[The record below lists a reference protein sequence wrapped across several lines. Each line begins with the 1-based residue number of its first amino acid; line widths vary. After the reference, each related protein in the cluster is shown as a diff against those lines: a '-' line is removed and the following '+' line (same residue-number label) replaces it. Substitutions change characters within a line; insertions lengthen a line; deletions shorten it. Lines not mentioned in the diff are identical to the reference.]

1 MDLAII
7 AGVMYVAYNFS
18 STSDRSNTEIRNKVS
33 QKDKFSGKS
42 IYESTRFDQVNTEIK
57 KIADKA
63 FRDGN
68 DPKSFTIP
76 PFYNSLCNTDGCD
89 GDKKQKIS
97 KNSILPRIN
106 EAKMPKSKSELRVEN
121 VSLQSQIGLSN
132 DVQSTS
138 LTNPISILTG
148 KPLQMTHNNMVPFF
162 KGTVTQS
169 TDIKSNVAILERFTG
184 KLDNP
189 TIKKEVKSFYDQTN
203 KQEVNGNKLY
213 TDKVSRDRFYQSG
226 LKNNISPTP
235 QLRVKPLPQE
245 VVRPVYK
252 TIDELRVSSNPKKV
266 FEGRIIHGQNQSTT
280 ARGIITSFEKNK
292 PEIYHENDPSKYF
305 TGSTISGPALRENFD
320 NLPCSNRQ
328 SEGYMGPAQSAIGQ
342 KIQYTPAHSSDSNG
356 FLTIVSAPHKESFHA
371 NPVRNFAP
379 SVKSVTDYGKGSFI
393 ALPNERD
400 TTSRQHVLNMA
411 DTSKGNYL
419 YNPDQAKTT
428 QKELNL
434 FEYTGNA
441 EAVNPAHQNYEADY
455 NVQKFKQNVDNIDYK
470 RNVEKLI
477 PAHQN
482 YEADYNVQNFKQ
494 NVDNIDYKRN
504 VESTVK
510 NTENRQGYENYK
522 TNCKEEILNK
532 NGYTSGPQK
541 QTDTVNVNDIN
552 LSHCKTSDN
561 YNGYLPNTSTYDS
574 FNNNQGISTTNNLK
588 CLTEIDHTDRI
599 GSVFIKS
606 LDSNPYEI
614 KRQFK

>member
-1 MDLAII
+1 
-7 AGVMYVAYNFS
+7 
-18 STSDRSNTEIRNKVS
+18 
-33 QKDKFSGKS
+33 
-42 IYESTRFDQVNTEIK
+42 
-57 KIADKA
+57 
-63 FRDGN
+63 
-68 DPKSFTIP
+68 
-76 PFYNSLCNTDGCD
+76 
-89 GDKKQKIS
+89 
-97 KNSILPRIN
+97 
-106 EAKMPKSKSELRVEN
+106 
-121 VSLQSQIGLSN
+121 
-132 DVQSTS
+132 
-138 LTNPISILTG
+138 
-148 KPLQMTHNNMVPFF
+148 MVPFF
-162 KGTVTQS
+162 KGSVKQS
-169 TDIKSNVAILERFTG
+169 TDMKSNVAIIERFTG

-203 KQEVNGNKLY
+203 KQEVNGNKLF

-252 TIDELRVSSNPKKV
+252 SIDELRVSSNPKKL
-266 FEGRIIHGQNQSTT
+266 FEGRIIQGQNQSTT

-292 PEIYHENDPSKYF
+292 PELYHENDPSKYF
-305 TGSTISGPALRENFD
+305 TGSTISGPALRENFN
-320 NLPCSNRQ
+320 NLRCTTRQ
-328 SEGYMGPAQSAIGQ
+328 SEESYMGPAQSSIGQ

-356 FLTIVSAPHKESFHA
+356 FRTIVSAPHKESFNI
-371 NPVRNFAP
+371 NPVRNFGA
-379 SVKSVTDYGKGSFI
+379 SEKGVTDYGKCSFI
-393 ALPNERD
+393 APPNERD

-455 NVQKFKQNVDNIDYK
+455 NVQKFKQTVDNIDFN
-470 RNVEKLI
+470 RNVDS
-477 PAHQN
+477 Q
-482 YEADYNVQNFKQ
+482 
-494 NVDNIDYKRN
+494 
-504 VESTVK
+504 VK
-510 NTENRQGYENYK
+510 TTENRQGYENYK
-522 TNCKEEILNK
+522 TNCKEEILDR
-532 NGYTSGPQK
+532 NGYTAGPQK
-541 QTDTVNVNDIN
+541 QTDTVNVNDIQ
-552 LSHCKTSDN
+552 LSHSKTTDN

-588 CLTEIDHTDRI
+588 CLTEIDHTERI

>member
-18 STSDRSNTEIRNKVS
+18 STSDRSNVVITNKVPE
-33 QKDKFSGKS
+33 KEKFSGKS

-57 KIADKA
+57 KKADKA
-63 FRDGN
+63 FHDAN

-76 PFYNSLCNTDGCD
+76 PFYNSLCNTDGCE
-89 GDKKQKIS
+89 GEKTPTRTN
-97 KNSILPRIN
+97 NSILPRIN
-106 EAKMPKSKSELRVEN
+106 DKIPKSKSELRVEN

-148 KPLQMTHNNMVPFF
+148 KPLQLTHNNMVPFF
-162 KGTVTQS
+162 KGSVKQS
-169 TDIKSNVAILERFTG
+169 VDMKSNVAIIERFTG

-226 LKNNISPTP
+226 IKNNISPTP
-235 QLRVKPLPQE
+235 QLRVKPLPEE

-266 FEGRIIHGQNQSTT
+266 FKGRIIQGQNQSTT
-280 ARGIITSFEKNK
+280 SRGIITSFEKNK
-292 PEIYHENDPSKYF
+292 PEVYHENDPSKYF
-305 TGSTISGPALRENFD
+305 TGSTISGPALRENFN
-320 NLPCSNRQ
+320 NLRCSNRQ
-328 SEGYMGPAQSAIGQ
+328 SEENYMGPPQSSIGQ
-342 KIQYTPAHSSDSNG
+342 KIQYTPEHSSDSNG
-356 FLTIVSAPHKESFHA
+356 FRTIVSVPHKESFNV
-371 NPVRNFAP
+371 NPIRHFGASGKGVN
-379 SVKSVTDYGKGSFI
+379 DYGKCSFI
-393 ALPNERD
+393 APPNERD

-441 EAVNPAHQNYEADY
+441 ESVNPAHQNYDADY
-455 NVQKFKQNVDNIDYK
+455 NVQKFKQTVDNIDYN
-470 RNVEKLI
+470 RNVDS
-477 PAHQN
+477 Q
-482 YEADYNVQNFKQ
+482 
-494 NVDNIDYKRN
+494 
-504 VESTVK
+504 VK
-510 NTENRQGYENYK
+510 TTENRQGYENYK
-522 TNCKEEILNK
+522 TNCKEEILDR
-532 NGYTSGPQK
+532 NGYTAGPQK
-541 QTDTVNVNDIN
+541 QTDTVNVNDIQ
-552 LSHCKTSDN
+552 LSHCKITDN

-588 CLTEIDHTDRI
+588 CLTEIDHTERI